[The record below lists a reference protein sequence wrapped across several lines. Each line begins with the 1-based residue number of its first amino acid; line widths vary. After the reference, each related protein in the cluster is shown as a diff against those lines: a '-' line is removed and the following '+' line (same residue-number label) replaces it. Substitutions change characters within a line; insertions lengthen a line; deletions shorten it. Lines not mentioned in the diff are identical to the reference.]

1 LHGYISQVVP
11 SERIK
16 PLVVVSEKTQK
27 KRKVRDNKIEAN
39 VKKERVAA
47 AKAQMTAENAA
58 AKNAKGHKKAV
69 QSTKRRRVDK
79 T

>member
-11 SERIK
+11 SGRIK
-16 PLVVVSEKTQK
+16 PLVVVSEKTQT
-27 KRKVRDNKIEAN
+27 KRKVRDNKINAN

-47 AKAQMTAENAA
+47 AKAAAE
-58 AKNAKGHKKAV
+58 KAKGHKKAAH
-69 QSTKRRRVDK
+69 SIKRRRVDK